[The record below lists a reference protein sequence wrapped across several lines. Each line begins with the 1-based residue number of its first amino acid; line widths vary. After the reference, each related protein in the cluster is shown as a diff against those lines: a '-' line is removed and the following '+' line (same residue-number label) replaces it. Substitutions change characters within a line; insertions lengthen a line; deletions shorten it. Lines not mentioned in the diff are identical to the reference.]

1 MEAIYLPAAQRDVFG
16 KKVKTLRKSGLIPL
30 HLYGRGMPSIS
41 LHGNSQE
48 VAKAISRVGQHM
60 PLNLQI
66 ESSSEPELVFVRE
79 VQYHPVTNQIL
90 HVDLVRV
97 DVSQAITGEVPISL
111 SGEAPAV
118 RSQGGV
124 LVQSMYRLLVESLP
138 LEMPERIDV
147 DISSLEELDQSI
159 RVSDIAASQG
169 VKLVGDLDE
178 IIVRITSPRVQQSV
192 EDSSDSVGSEHPVDE
207 GITEAGTD

>member
-30 HLYGRGMPSIS
+30 HLYGKGMPSRS

-60 PLNLQI
+60 PLNLQL
-66 ESSSEPELVFVRE
+66 EDSSEPELVFVRE

-111 SGEAPAV
+111 SGESPAV
-118 RSQGGV
+118 RSQSRSLQHIGHQCHQQ
-124 LVQSMYRLLVESLP
+124 LMPRTNHQPRRSHFQPTIQRSQPAKRHFRTRL
-138 LEMPERIDV
+138 
-147 DISSLEELDQSI
+147 Q
-159 RVSDIAASQG
+159 
-169 VKLVGDLDE
+169 DE
-178 IIVRITSPRVQQSV
+178 
-192 EDSSDSVGSEHPVDE
+192 
-207 GITEAGTD
+207 

>member
-30 HLYGRGMPSIS
+30 HLYGKGMPSRS

-48 VAKAISRVGQHM
+48 VAKAISQVGQHM
-60 PLNLQI
+60 PLNLQL
-66 ESSSEPELVFVRE
+66 EDSSEPELVFVRE
-79 VQYHPVTNQIL
+79 IQYHPVTNQIL

-97 DVSQAITGEVPISL
+97 DVSQAITGEVPITL
-111 SGEAPAV
+111 SGEAPAI

-147 DISSLEELDQSI
+147 DLSSLEELDQSI

-169 VKLVGDLDE
+169 LKLVGDLDE
-178 IIVRITSPRVQQSV
+178 IIVRVTSPRVQQSGG
-192 EDSSDSVGSEHPVDE
+192 DSPDSVDSQQPVGEDTSEE
-207 GITEAGTD
+207 KTA

>member
-30 HLYGRGMPSIS
+30 HLYGKGMPSRS

-60 PLNLQI
+60 PLNLQL
-66 ESSSEPELVFVRE
+66 EDSSGPELVFVRE

-111 SGEAPAV
+111 SGESPAV

-147 DISSLEELDQSI
+147 DLSSLEELDQSI

-169 VKLVGDLDE
+169 IKLVGDLDE

-192 EDSSDSVGSEHPVDE
+192 EDSSDSVDSQHPVGE
-207 GITEAGTD
+207 GITEAGAN

>member
-16 KKVKTLRKSGLIPL
+16 KKVKTLRRSGLIPL
-30 HLYGRGMPSIS
+30 HLYGKGMPSRS

-60 PLNLQI
+60 PLNLQL

-111 SGEAPAV
+111 SGESPAV

-147 DISSLEELDQSI
+147 DLSSLEELDQSI

-169 VKLVGDLDE
+169 IKLVGDLDE

-192 EDSSDSVGSEHPVDE
+192 EDSSDSVDSQHPVGE
-207 GITEAGTD
+207 GITEAGAN